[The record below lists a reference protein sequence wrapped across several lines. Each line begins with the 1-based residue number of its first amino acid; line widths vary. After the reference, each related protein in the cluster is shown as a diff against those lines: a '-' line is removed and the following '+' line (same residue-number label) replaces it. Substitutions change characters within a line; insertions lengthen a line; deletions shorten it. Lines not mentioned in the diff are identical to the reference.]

1 MKERLKLLRKT
12 LKLNQ
17 NEFGQKIN
25 LSGAQIGSYETGRR
39 DLTTR
44 AIEDICREFNVN
56 KDWLV
61 NGTGEMFVLHKD
73 KHVAEYIKSLNMS
86 DFEMELLEKF
96 LQFDS
101 QTRINIL
108 EFATKTF
115 NIPPHVKETHSLKTE
130 VELAEEA
137 YIKIRLNSAS
147 KTTSSVTPSIK
158 DNDNDNVNLKVVK

>member
-44 AIEDICREFNVN
+44 SIEDICREFNVN
-56 KDWLV
+56 KDWLI
-61 NGTGEMFVLHKD
+61 NGTGEMFVLYKD
-73 KHVAEYIKSLNMS
+73 KDVAEYIKSLNMS

-115 NIPPHVKETHSLKTE
+115 NIPPQAKETQSIKTE

-137 YIKIRLNSAS
+137 YIKSVS
-147 KTTSSVTPSIK
+147 KLAPNTDYSVTNTTNEK
-158 DNDNDNVNLKVVK
+158 DKEKLKVVK

>member
-56 KDWLV
+56 KYWLL
-61 NGTGEMFVLHKD
+61 NGEGEMFLPQND
-73 KHVAEYIKSLNMS
+73 NDVAEYIKSLNMS
-86 DFEMELLEKF
+86 DSELELLGKF

-115 NIPPHVKETHSLKTE
+115 NIPPQAKETQQSLKAE

-137 YIKIRLNSAS
+137 YIKSRLSS
-147 KTTSSVTPSIK
+147 PLKTTSSATPSIK
-158 DNDNDNVNLKVVK
+158 EGNLKVVK

>member
-1 MKERLKLLRKT
+1 MHERLKLLRKA

-17 NEFGQKIN
+17 IEFGKKIN
-25 LSGAQIGSYETGRR
+25 LSGSHIASYETGRR
-39 DLTTR
+39 NLTTR
-44 AIEDICREFNVN
+44 TIEDICREFNVN

-73 KHVAEYIKSLNMS
+73 KDVAEYIKSLNMS

-115 NIPPHVKETHSLKTE
+115 NIPPQAKKTQSIKTE

-137 YIKIRLNSAS
+137 YIKSVSKLAPNTDCSVLN
-147 KTTSSVTPSIK
+147 TT
-158 DNDNDNVNLKVVK
+158 NDESQKF

>member
-1 MKERLKLLRKT
+1 
-12 LKLNQ
+12 
-17 NEFGQKIN
+17 
-25 LSGAQIGSYETGRR
+25 
-39 DLTTR
+39 
-44 AIEDICREFNVN
+44 
-56 KDWLV
+56 
-61 NGTGEMFVLHKD
+61 MFVLHKD

-147 KTTSSVTPSIK
+147 KTTSSVSTSIQRQRQRK
-158 DNDNDNVNLKVVK
+158 FKSS

>member
-1 MKERLKLLRKT
+1 MHERLKLLRKS

-17 NEFGQKIN
+17 IEFGKKIN
-25 LSGAQIGSYETGRR
+25 LSGSHIASYETGRR
-39 DLTTR
+39 NLTTR
-44 AIEDICREFNVN
+44 TIEDICREYNVN
-56 KDWLV
+56 KYWLI
-61 NGTGEMFVLHKD
+61 NGEGEMFSPQKD
-73 KHVAEYIKSLNMS
+73 NDISEYIKSLNMS

-115 NIPPHVKETHSLKTE
+115 NIPPQVKETQSLKTE

-137 YIKIRLNSAS
+137 YIKSRLSSPS

-158 DNDNDNVNLKVVK
+158 DNDNVNLKVVK